1 MDAIV
6 QLFKLNPLTMRTMYN
21 NPNDIQAFEALE
33 SERATIELDP
43 QYQQWVAELNVS
55 QSYVDPEGTI
65 KAKYLTDQY
74 SFSTSEP
81 KSSILNFLKLKGIW
95 S

>member
-1 MDAIV
+1 MS
-6 QLFKLNPLTMRTMYN
+6 TTYN
-21 NPNDIQAFEALE
+21 NYNDVQAYEALE
-33 SERATIELDP
+33 ERRTATMLDP
-43 QYQQWVAELNVS
+43 KYQQWVAELNIS

-65 KAKYLTDQY
+65 KAKYLNDQY

-81 KSSILNFLKLKGIW
+81 KSPILNFLKVKGIW

>member
-1 MDAIV
+1 MS
-6 QLFKLNPLTMRTMYN
+6 TTYN
-21 NPNDIQAFEALE
+21 NPNDVQAYEALE
-33 SERATIELDP
+33 ERRTATMLDP
-43 QYQQWVAELNVS
+43 QYQQWVKELHIS

-65 KAKYLTDQY
+65 KAKYLNDQY

-81 KSSILNFLKLKGIW
+81 KSSILNFLKVKGIW

>member
-1 MDAIV
+1 MS
-6 QLFKLNPLTMRTMYN
+6 TTYN
-21 NPNDIQAFEALE
+21 NYNDVQAYEALE
-33 SERATIELDP
+33 ERRTATMLDP
-43 QYQQWVAELNVS
+43 KYQQWVAELKVS

-65 KAKYLTDQY
+65 KAKYLNDQY

>member
-1 MDAIV
+1 MS
-6 QLFKLNPLTMRTMYN
+6 TTYN
-21 NPNDIQAFEALE
+21 NYNDIQAYEALE
-33 SERATIELDP
+33 ERRTATMLDP
-43 QYQQWVAELNVS
+43 KYQQWVAELNIS

-65 KAKYLTDQY
+65 KAKYLNDQY

-81 KSSILNFLKLKGIW
+81 KSSILNFLKVKGIW

>member
-1 MDAIV
+1 MS
-6 QLFKLNPLTMRTMYN
+6 TTYN
-21 NPNDIQAFEALE
+21 NYNDIQAYEALE
-33 SERATIELDP
+33 ERRTATMLDP
-43 QYQQWVAELNVS
+43 KYQQWVAELNIS

-65 KAKYLTDQY
+65 KAKYLNDQY

>member
-1 MDAIV
+1 MS
-6 QLFKLNPLTMRTMYN
+6 TTYN
-21 NPNDIQAFEALE
+21 NPNNVQAYEALE
-33 SERATIELDP
+33 ERRTATMLDP
-43 QYQQWVAELNVS
+43 QYQQWVAELNIS

-65 KAKYLTDQY
+65 KAKYLNDQY

-81 KSSILNFLKLKGIW
+81 KSSILNFLKIKGIW